1 MGLHQI
7 KNILYDEAINKMK
20 RTPTKLEKIFANNV
34 SDNRLIF
41 KMYKELIQLNIK
53 KKKKDG
59 KTGKGSE
66 STFFQRRYKI
76 VNMHMKKC
84 STSLINRE
92 KQIETTVRCHFIPVR
107 MVIIKNKQKQIAS
120 VSEDTEKREPCVLL
134 VKM

>member
-1 MGLHQI
+1 MWLHQI

-41 KMYKELIQLNIK
+41 KMYKELIQLNT

-59 KTGKGSE
+59 KIDKGSE

-76 VNMHMKKC
+76 VNVYMKKC

-92 KQIETTVRCHFIPVR
+92 
-107 MVIIKNKQKQIAS
+107 NKLKPQ
-120 VSEDTEKREPCVLL
+120 
-134 VKM
+134 

>member
-53 KKKKDG
+53 KKKK
-59 KTGKGSE
+59 
-66 STFFQRRYKI
+66 
-76 VNMHMKKC
+76 M
-84 STSLINRE
+84 E
-92 KQIETTVRCHFIPVR
+92 KQAKVLNQHFSKED
-107 MVIIKNKQKQIAS
+107 IK
-120 VSEDTEKREPCVLL
+120 
-134 VKM
+134 